1 MNSRDG
7 KHTPS
12 SNTTPEETAQARGVT
27 VDVVDDVEVCA
38 LQLLLEAVK
47 VLTIALQ
54 VLHLR
59 NDVQVAHASATCMS
73 QTRSPISIVVT
84 MFQKPKVL
92 HLPWTNSR
100 QILHQILR
108 AIAG

>member
-27 VDVVDDVEVCA
+27 VDVEVCA